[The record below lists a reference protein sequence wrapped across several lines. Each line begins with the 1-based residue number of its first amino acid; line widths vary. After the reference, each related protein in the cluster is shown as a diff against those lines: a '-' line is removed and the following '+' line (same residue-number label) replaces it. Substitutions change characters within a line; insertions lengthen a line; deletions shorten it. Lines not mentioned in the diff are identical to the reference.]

1 MRVFIIVVL
10 FAVPPVLWAQNQPY
24 SSDPTSLQL
33 GVDKLGE
40 AFSSFASNHPNAK
53 CVDSSTKTKNCY
65 EWENVSIFDMKAH
78 ADAGCSP
85 EKHSADGCVQG
96 LAAMFQDQKL
106 AQLSYAVPG
115 NDKSMVVKSLKEKYG
130 APAIDTRE
138 GTIWTR
144 GNGVFSITVGKASEN
159 TNSPTLITFMIYRS

>member
-1 MRVFIIVVL
+1 MRMFVVVLL
-10 FAVPPVLWAQNQPY
+10 FAVLPVLWAQNQPD

-33 GVDKLGE
+33 GADKLGE
-40 AFSSFASNHPNAK
+40 SLSSFVSNHPNAK

-65 EWENVSIFDMKAH
+65 QWENVSIFDMKAH

-106 AQLSYAVPG
+106 VQLSYAVAG
-115 NDKSMVVKSLKEKYG
+115 SDKSAVVTSLKEKYG

-138 GTIWTR
+138 GTIWMR

-159 TNSPTLITFMIYRS
+159 PNSPTLITFMISRS